1 LGAIAIGKL
10 TKFSSVSLMFY
21 ALIMCTA
28 SLFGIGPSFLLGF
41 GPSAVST
48 FIGVSGVGLFT
59 AAADVLTIPI
69 LIKSIED
76 EEGDN
81 IT

>member
-1 LGAIAIGKL
+1 
-10 TKFSSVSLMFY
+10 MFY
-21 ALIMCTA
+21 ALIMSTA
-28 SLFGIGPSFLLGF
+28 SLFGIGPSLLLGF

-48 FIGVSGVGLFT
+48 FIGVSGIGLFT

-69 LIKSIED
+69 LIKSIE
-76 EEGDN
+76 EEEADN